1 MANRDLTSLILKC
14 LGRAFPDS
22 DLSKGGPV
30 WNMVVVPISQYVD
43 AGPLD
48 LPIREYIKS
57 ILMTK
62 FPGKLE
68 MDKDGVLDD
77 LVMKPFEALTAPFAR
92 EIYQIRQRQTIADLR
107 MHTPESIGDLASNFG
122 IVPSPGDYSRGSVR
136 VYYPAPVN
144 EQAVPET
151 YFETGSGLRFYAV
164 STQRITSSQMML
176 NMDGDL
182 YYFDVRLVAEKP
194 GTGYNVDPG
203 MIVRAP
209 TLSRAVK
216 VMNLSKLSG
225 GISRDGV
232 EDIAAEMS
240 VYPCT
245 RSIGTRRGTTATIL
259 ALLGGAKV
267 VEIVGMGDPEMMR
280 DIIRGGEM
288 YHEQAAYTSTGLPV
302 EGTQGVG
309 VPDGTPIHHT
319 RWFEDSTATFVD
331 LFGTTS
337 GDVTGYYFVGA
348 WFDPYDPLKGVT
360 WLISKIT
367 RVLTNTRIEIEDPI
381 LPVNQTPL
389 SSPKIAWMICP
400 AKLTLSEVPGGIL
413 WPDTPDG
420 EVVIRDNEIH
430 VGGCTDVFL
439 LGASVESTST
449 DVQALTDETLLGFGS
464 EGRIDT
470 TVPNQHFVYLDDI
483 GLETTVIGPHD
494 VTWVSRWFNYTTME
508 STSLRWGSISLDDLE
523 AGQVFVNPSAVTPV
537 PGRFRIV
544 RLESS
549 PTGFLRLVMDDPTDQ
564 LDPGHVGVV
573 GSLVIKRKRGATKDA
588 CLQLLS
594 PSPDAGFFKVLF
606 EYEGDSTDAPLSDG
620 RTGCAYRVLVDRA
633 LTTSG
638 SPYPWRMSD
647 KIDINLSSPKIM
659 KVPGTDLLTFA
670 GSDGVNSTGTD
681 FKLYGVK
688 AGDIL
693 RIFGGADSGIDYVL
707 KRDPYGPGNMF
718 LQLNRTLTA
727 TAMVAY
733 AIYSPS
739 TPVALPLVSVTKVSL
754 LDADGGALG
763 VDVPY
768 GEPLGAYS
776 SKFTNLSSGIK
787 LTDINTVSGIRT
799 VVGIADGAA
808 APFNPATTPFV
819 LVVWH
824 RQLSYTEDRLGPW
837 DIPQADGGFLYPIYY
852 EFKSGPSAPYAL
864 GTAAGWQDLCDDF
877 NSGVLVYP
885 GAGMTITG
893 TPYPFL
899 SWEEVVDSAGVLRRY
914 LLVRPFGSA
923 QMLLSFKAPGTGVL
937 NFGEPIDYNPVSGNG
952 ELGYNSYLAAIL
964 GYTTNQV
971 MSKDLYLGSSF
982 GAVSPPLAKL
992 QDMVDIASGPNIDDK
1007 DLILDLGSVP
1017 NVLRRVR
1024 MRGPHALS
1032 PEGKT
1037 AVRIGFPSSGIG
1049 RVYFKDPTDFEVGA
1063 DITRFTT
1070 EDGMTYWPDPTML
1083 AVIQPPYPE
1092 TEKPDTGWIQFSMAG
1107 FAIFTATGI
1116 NFYNQMI
1123 LPGDTLEITYRD
1135 LITSQLG
1142 PWPVAI
1148 AADQILTIRQEGA
1161 PEVTVLFPVAS
1172 SPYSFNDV
1180 INRINSSFGETI
1192 AVQGDSF
1199 PPGTPVV
1206 RLRWQKEIVVGGSAL
1221 APVTGLLRPIVPAS
1235 TTNRAGS
1242 YGSHQIMSVSRVAFG
1257 TDSLDFRIRS
1267 AAFSLDAVD
1276 SRVQYRILR
1285 PAVQRICAQQMAPT
1299 DGPGPFLYG
1308 DIELLSW
1315 GVGNDFNI
1323 ESDQK
1328 MKITGSWCRGYRL
1341 SADNQ
1346 ELTYSM
1352 SEVPWIQL
1360 NNYYQPPEVSDDPQ
1374 NDQVILGSGVRI
1386 FYDRSPLVAESQALL
1401 GSREERDNNQS
1412 VLARHLFPHY
1422 VSFDASYTGGSL
1434 ESVVKPEVEAL
1445 ITGRD
1450 PKEPLDV
1457 SDIIGIITQFGA
1469 NHVDTPITLA
1479 VLRHAEDRS
1488 QDLLLGKDRVETS
1501 RLTGFLVG
1509 TINLTRSP

>member
-1 MANRDLTSLILKC
+1 MANRDLTALILKC
-14 LGRAFPDS
+14 LGKAFPDS

-48 LPIREYIKS
+48 LPIREYVKS
-57 ILMTK
+57 ILTTK

-122 IVPSPGDYSRGSVR
+122 IVPNPGDYARGSVR

-144 EQAVPET
+144 DQAVPET

-182 YYFDVRLVAEKP
+182 YYFDVRIVAEKP

-203 MIVRAP
+203 LIVRAP

-216 VMNLSKLSG
+216 VINLTKLSG

-280 DIIRGGEM
+280 DIIRGGEL
-288 YHEQAAYTSTGLPV
+288 YHEQATYISTGLPV

-309 VPDGTPIHHT
+309 VPDGTPLHHT
-319 RWFEDSTATFVD
+319 RWFEDLTATFVD

-367 RVLTNTRIEIEDPI
+367 RVLTDTRIEIEDPI
-381 LPVNQTPL
+381 LPVNQKPT
-389 SSPKIAWMICP
+389 STPKISWMICP

-420 EVVIRDNEIH
+420 EVVIRDNEVH

-439 LGASVESTST
+439 LGSSVESTST
-449 DVQALTDETLLGFGS
+449 DVKALTDETLLGFGS
-464 EGRIDT
+464 SGETVVARHDFYIHDT
-470 TVPNQHFVYLDDI
+470 
-483 GLETTVIGPHD
+483 GLEVPIIGPHD
-494 VTWVSRWFNYTTME
+494 VTFVSSTFPAFNPE
-508 STSLRWGSISLDDLE
+508 SGVVESVVQSTSLRWGSSSLDELE
-523 AGQVFVNPSAVTPV
+523 AGQVFDIPSAVSPV
-537 PGRFRIV
+537 KGRFRII
-544 RLESS
+544 RLQASAL
-549 PTGFLRLVMDDPTDQ
+549 GFLQLVVEDPA
-564 LDPGHVGVV
+564 GVV
-573 GSLVIKRKRGATKDA
+573 PTSYPAGAVGTMVIKRKRGASRDA
-588 CLQLLS
+588 CLQITS
-594 PSPDAGFFKVLF
+594 GPDAGFYKILA
-606 EYEGDSTDAPLSDG
+606 EYEGDSADAWP
-620 RTGCAYRVLVDRA
+620 GCQYRLLVDQA
-633 LTTSG
+633 FGATTPG
-638 SPYPWRMSD
+638 LAWRMSD
-647 KIDINLSSPKIM
+647 KIDINLSKPKIM

-693 RIFGGADSGIDYVL
+693 RILGGADAGIDYVI

-733 AIYSPS
+733 EIYSSS
-739 TPVALPLVSVTKVSL
+739 TPIALPLVSVTKVSL

-768 GEPLGAYS
+768 GEALGAYS

-787 LTDINTVSGIRT
+787 ITDASTVAGIRT
-799 VVGIADGAA
+799 TSGITSSPP
-808 APFNPATTPFV
+808 APPSIFNPGATPFI
-819 LVVWH
+819 LLVWH
-824 RQLSYTEDRLGPW
+824 RQISYQETGGYTFWEIHDP
-837 DIPQADGGFLYPIYY
+837 AGGFILPTYY
-852 EFKSGPSAPYAL
+852 EFTGGPGSPYDL
-864 GTAAGWQDLCDDF
+864 GTTAGWDAFVDDF
-877 NSGVLVYP
+877 N
-885 GAGMTITG
+885 ADK
-893 TPYPFL
+893 PYPFL
-899 SWEEVVDSAGVLRRY
+899 SWEESVDAATGLLRRY

-923 QMLLSFKAPGTGVL
+923 QMLMAFKAATVL
-937 NFGEPIDYNPVSGNG
+937 NFGEWLDYNPVAGTG
-952 ELGYNSYLAAIL
+952 ELGYNWYLATIKGYGSYQVTSKDVYL
-964 GYTTNQV
+964 GY
-971 MSKDLYLGSSF
+971 SF
-982 GAVSPPLAKL
+982 APSSPPLAKL
-992 QDMVDIASGPNIDDK
+992 QDVVDIATGSNVNQK
-1007 DLILDLGSVP
+1007 DLVLDLGATP
-1017 NVLRRVR
+1017 NVMRRVR

-1032 PEGKT
+1032 PEGNVS
-1037 AVRIGFPSSGIG
+1037 VRIGFPSSGIG
-1049 RVYFKDPTDFEVGA
+1049 RVYFKDATDFDV
-1063 DITRFTT
+1063 DSVSTRFIT
-1070 EDGMTYWPDPTML
+1070 EGDEITYWPDPML
-1083 AVIQPPYPE
+1083 SAVIRPPYPE
-1092 TEKPDTGWIQFSMAG
+1092 TEKPDTGWSQSSLFPGYAS
-1107 FAIFTATGI
+1107 FRATGI
-1116 NFYNQMI
+1116 NFYNQLIM
-1123 LPGDTLEITYRD
+1123 PGDSLEITFRD
-1135 LITSQLG
+1135 VLTSQLG
-1142 PWPVAI
+1142 WPVVLAGT
-1148 AADQILTIRQEGA
+1148 QELTIKESGS
-1161 PEVTVLFPVAS
+1161 PTVTVTFVPGTYNIPPLAVGQVDPVA
-1172 SPYSFNDV
+1172 V
-1180 INRINSSFGETI
+1180 INAAFGETI
-1192 AVQGDSF
+1192 AVWDDTI
-1199 PPGTPVV
+1199 PPGPIKVV
-1206 RLRWQKEIVVGGSAL
+1206 RLRRQKEITIGGSAL
-1221 APVTGLLRPIVPAS
+1221 APITGMLGPTAPPAN
-1235 TTNRAGS
+1235 TNRSSGYGTHYIMALAPAGS
-1242 YGSHQIMSVSRVAFG
+1242 PDTLYLRLQNPGLFTAEAQGSR
-1257 TDSLDFRIRS
+1257 L
-1267 AAFSLDAVD
+1267 
-1276 SRVQYRILR
+1276 QYRILR
-1285 PAVQRICAQQMAPT
+1285 PGVQRICAQQMEPT

-1323 ESDQK
+1323 DADVK
-1328 MKITGSWCRGYRL
+1328 MKIIGSWCRGYRL
-1341 SADNQ
+1341 SAENR

-1352 SEVPWIQL
+1352 AEVPWIQL
-1360 NNYYQPPEVSDDPQ
+1360 NNYYQPSEVTDDPA

-1386 FYDRSPLVAESQALL
+1386 FYDRSPLVAEAQALL

-1412 VLARHLFPHY
+1412 VLARHLLPHY

-1450 PKEPLDV
+1450 PREPLDV
-1457 SDIIGIITQFGA
+1457 SDIMGIITQFGA

-1488 QDLLLGKDRVETS
+1488 QDLLLGEDRVETS